1 VRKSSRWLLVAVA
14 LVLTACGG
22 ESTADTADPEPT
34 GHTAETESAA
44 GPFVIEALPAD
55 WQPLTAR
62 EGGVEQDWGTDWG
75 SDSPFI
81 VLEHDGRRVKVEAT
95 APQDGGEPD
104 SGQFPGTGTMTDPWT
119 VTGRTAG
126 DDIVLEA
133 TARGVD
139 ASELDQLLEGAAADG
154 RRSAP
159 TVEDLPDGWAVSGGS
174 DADIV
179 MSIGRGAPPGGYVVG
194 WVRGDPNVDGT
205 PRVTAVNLAGDSA
218 DLSAW
223 HGDLARPVNWF
234 GDAHGEPT
242 EVDGREAVFVLLDE
256 GEGGPDHVLLSRME
270 NGSLLV
276 LTSSGDQL
284 LSREQLVDLAA
295 SARPATRREWTDLER
310 RAAGS

>member
-1 VRKSSRWLLVAVA
+1 VI
-14 LVLTACGG
+14 
-22 ESTADTADPEPT
+22 
-34 GHTAETESAA
+34 GH
-44 GPFVIEALPAD
+44 
-55 WQPLTAR
+55 
-62 EGGVEQDWGTDWG
+62 
-75 SDSPFI
+75 
-81 VLEHDGRRVKVEAT
+81 
-95 APQDGGEPD
+95 
-104 SGQFPGTGTMTDPWT
+104 
-119 VTGRTAG
+119 
-126 DDIVLEA
+126 
-133 TARGVD
+133 
-139 ASELDQLLEGAAADG
+139 
-154 RRSAP
+154 
-159 TVEDLPDGWAVSGGS
+159 S

-284 LSREQLVDLAA
+284 LSREQLVA
-295 SARPATRREWTDLER
+295 SQHLHDRPPDGSGRTSSGGPPAPDPIR
-310 RAAGS
+310 RAVARFDGGVVRRPVRCAEARSSGVDDAQHGVSCDAGLVGGGRRRPSVRVGGVVPGRARGRQPGLG